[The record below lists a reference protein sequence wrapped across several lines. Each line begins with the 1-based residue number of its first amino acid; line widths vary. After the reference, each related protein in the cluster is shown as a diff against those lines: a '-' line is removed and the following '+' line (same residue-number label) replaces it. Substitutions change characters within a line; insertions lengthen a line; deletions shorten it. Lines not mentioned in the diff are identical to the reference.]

1 MPRGTVRDIN
11 RGRMKIDKNRQQQ
24 MHDRFLREFGRGGE
38 LRLVRAPGRVNLIG
52 EHTDYSGLPVFPIA
66 IQKDVAILF
75 RPRRDREVHLVDLR
89 EKYGRRDF
97 NLSSKIEPYPTSD
110 WGNYVKAA
118 AQTITDRFG
127 GLTGFDAVIS
137 GEVPPAAGL
146 SSSSA
151 MVVACALTFIASNE
165 IAYDR
170 NELMDLLAVGE
181 RYVGT
186 QGGGMDQ
193 AICLGG
199 QRDSAV
205 KIDFFPLSLDP
216 VPIPAGWSFVIAH
229 SLSVASK
236 SGEVRH
242 KYNQRPIE
250 CRQALET
257 LNRRA
262 NRSDQPWTYSQW
274 LKQTPLDGLL
284 LLIEDA
290 LDPLER
296 SRFRHVVSEGSRVEE
311 ARTALLADDIN
322 RFAELMCQ
330 SHRSLRD
337 DFEVSSPELDLL
349 VERALSFGAL
359 GARMTGAGFGGC
371 IVALCKTGEVAGF
384 MDRLESEFYAPHPET
399 HLYPAHLLIAQPVEG
414 AEVLY

>member
-1 MPRGTVRDIN
+1 MN
-11 RGRMKIDKNRQQQ
+11 
-24 MHDRFLREFGRGGE
+24 DRFLREFGGGGE

-97 NLSSKIEPYPTSD
+97 SLSAKIEPYLTSD
-110 WGNYVKAA
+110 WGNYIKAA
-118 AQTITDRFG
+118 AQTVTDRFG
-127 GLTGFDAVIS
+127 GLTGFEAVIS
-137 GEVPPAAGL
+137 GKVPPAAGL

-151 MVVACALTFIASNE
+151 MVVAGALTFLAANE
-165 IAYDR
+165 ISYDR

-199 QRDSAV
+199 ERNSAV
-205 KIDFFPLSLDP
+205 KIDFFPLRLNP
-216 VPIPAGWSFVIAH
+216 VPIPSGWTFVIAH

-242 KYNQRPIE
+242 RYNQRPLE
-250 CRQALET
+250 CRQALES

-262 NRSDQPWTYSQW
+262 SMSENPRTYAEW
-274 LKQTPLDGLL
+274 LQQGPLPDLL
-284 LLIEDA
+284 RLIEDV
-290 LDPLER
+290 LDPTER
-296 SRFRHVVSEGSRVEE
+296 SRFRHVVSEATRVEE
-311 ARTALLADDIN
+311 AQKALLADDIGC
-322 RFAELMCQ
+322 FADLMSQ

-337 DFEVSSPELDLL
+337 DFEVSSPELDVL
-349 VERALSFGAL
+349 VEKALSLGAL

-371 IVALCKTGEVAGF
+371 IVALCKTEDVAQF
-384 MDRLESEFYAPHPET
+384 MERLESEFYAPHPET
-399 HLYPAHLLIAQPVEG
+399 PRYPEHLLIAKPVEG
-414 AEVLY
+414 AQVLY